1 MKKQETR
8 VAHIII
14 RLYAAHDRALI
25 HRFSRTGDDA
35 TTPRCRRCCSTRAPV
50 PICPSIHGE
59 SVHFCYA
66 EPMPVCTRSNFHFLS
81 KFRISNT
88 YYARF
93 SRVAISMA
101 DRRYREIQQYD
112 PPPGFSNSSTGESF
126 RNANNE
132 WIESSRWRNFY
143 VTLRGKQRVGEK
155 SYNHFL
161 SSIFHLDKILVKFPT
176 T

>member
-35 TTPRCRRCCSTRAPV
+35 TTPRCRRCFHARAR
-50 PICPSIHGE
+50 SHL
-59 SVHFCYA
+59 SVHSWRGRCYA

-101 DRRYREIQQYD
+101 DRRYREIQQCD

-126 RNANNE
+126 RNANNG

>member
-59 SVHFCYA
+59 DVATQNRCPCALAQISISFL
-66 EPMPVCTRSNFHFLS
+66 NFV
-81 KFRISNT
+81 FRTPIL
-88 YYARF
+88 RVQ

-101 DRRYREIQQYD
+101 DRYREIQQCD
-112 PPPGFSNSSTGESF
+112 PAPGFFNSSTGESF
-126 RNANNE
+126 RNANNG

>member
-59 SVHFCYA
+59 DVATQNRCPCALAQISISFLNFVFPTPIMRDFPASQSQWPIVAIEKSSNAILRQDFPIPRPVKVFVTLITDGSNRLVGGISILLYA
-66 EPMPVCTRSNFHFLS
+66 ESNES
-81 KFRISNT
+81 ERNRIIT
-88 YYARF
+88 FYRQF
-93 SRVAISMA
+93 SI
-101 DRRYREIQQYD
+101 
-112 PPPGFSNSSTGESF
+112 
-126 RNANNE
+126 
-132 WIESSRWRNFY
+132 
-143 VTLRGKQRVGEK
+143 
-155 SYNHFL
+155 
-161 SSIFHLDKILVKFPT
+161 
-176 T
+176 